1 MALIG
6 IICDSKDEKYFK
18 KTLEKNLNSNNKTN
32 TIIIINQKS
41 IENIQNVQFE
51 TILINSNNEE
61 VLSKKNIINKVLSA
75 SKYLILNGDLKIN
88 IDEINN
94 VNLSVITYG
103 FNSKST
109 VTASSVED
117 DIFICLQRKI
127 IDINDNIIDE
137 QEIKI
142 CRNEENNKIE
152 LVMAI
157 TTIMLIHSTE
167 DIKTRNNLQFM

>member
-6 IICDSKDEKYFK
+6 IICDSKDEKYLK

-32 TIIIINQKS
+32 AIIIINQNS
-41 IENIQNVQFE
+41 VDNIQNVQFE

-127 IDINDNIIDE
+127 MDIKDNIIDE

-142 CRNEENNKIE
+142 CKNKEDNKIE

-157 TTIMLIHSTE
+157 ATIMLIYNTE